1 MTIPKQDTPK
11 VFDNLYRVFS
21 SKRFLLKEGLGGE
34 IPFFIQPFHP
44 HYQLEVDKQIK
55 HLIKRLSVEGIEVM
69 EINLYLL
76 CVDILKEQNIF
87 EVSLESEKE
96 QSKNEFL
103 EALKGPLNIEEE
115 VIPHLKNL
123 IEKENKH
130 IVFLTGIG
138 SVFPIIR
145 SHTILNNLQKLIKSV
160 PLVMFF
166 PGDYNN
172 FSLSIFGKLTD
183 ENYYRALN
191 LNDYKI

>member
-1 MTIPKQDTPK
+1 MSSPKQDIHRM
-11 VFDNLYRVFS
+11 FDNLYRIFS
-21 SKRFLLKEGLGGE
+21 SKRFLKKEGLGGE
-34 IPFFIQPFHP
+34 IPFFIQPFAP
-44 HYQLEVDKQIK
+44 KQQVEVDTQIK
-55 HLIKRLSVEGIEVM
+55 HLIKRLGVEGIEVL
-69 EINLYLL
+69 EINLYQL
-76 CVDILKEQNIF
+76 CINILKEQDVF
-87 EVSLESEKE
+87 EVSLDSEKE

-123 IEKENKH
+123 INKENKH

-138 SVFPIIR
+138 SVFPVIR
-145 SHTILNNLQKLIKSV
+145 SHTILNNLQKLIKTI

-172 FSLSIFGKLTD
+172 FSLSIFGKLKD

>member
-1 MTIPKQDTPK
+1 M
-11 VFDNLYRVFS
+11 
-21 SKRFLLKEGLGGE
+21 KEGLGGE

-44 HYQLEVDKQIK
+44 EHQVAVDKQVR
-55 HLIKRLSVEGIEVM
+55 HLIKRLGVEGIDVL
-69 EINLYLL
+69 EINLFQL
-76 CVDILKEQNIF
+76 CINILKEQNIF
-87 EVSLESEKE
+87 EMSLDSEKE
-96 QSKNEFL
+96 QTKNEFL
-103 EALKGPLNIEEE
+103 EALRGPLNIEEE
-115 VIPHLKNL
+115 VIPHLKKL
-123 IEKENKH
+123 IANENSH

-145 SHTILNNLQKLIKSV
+145 SHTILNNLQKLIKQV

-172 FSLSIFGKLTD
+172 LSLSIFGKLTD